1 MIPTISNLKMA
12 NVNVVCVKIKYVHL
26 AAAVTETVIVI
37 RDRPPKQ
44 EGKVT
49 KSKPNVQDG
58 PSIMPAKSHV

>member
-1 MIPTISNLKMA
+1 MTLDSKMVNA
-12 NVNVVCVKIKYVHL
+12 NVVSKKIRLKEE
-26 AAAVTETVIVI
+26 AEMTETVIVI